1 MCVDTIQYYIFGSYF
16 QSSIRVASYDNFGVE
31 RDQTPFMDQE
41 AEEIRAANNANG
53 LVWTTEIENWG
64 HL

>member
-1 MCVDTIQYYIFGSYF
+1 MIRIDQSEDCIF
-16 QSSIRVASYDNFGVE
+16 QASIRVASYDNFGVE

-53 LVWTTEIENWG
+53 SVLTNETEIGG
-64 HL
+64 HK